1 VEGTNYPGLGYFL
14 GNSIVAI
21 GIIAVIIGASI
32 KLCKYINRS
41 RKKLRSERENTG
53 IKTDNEKGETI

>member
-1 VEGTNYPGLGYFL
+1 VEGTYYPGLGYFL

-21 GIIAVIIGASI
+21 GIIAVIIGALI

-41 RKKLRSERENTG
+41 RKKLKIVQETPG
-53 IKTDNEKGETI
+53 IKTDNEKK